1 MKRIAI
7 AVACVLLASSQ
18 VQGPNAQAYS
28 SATGAEP
35 SSQAS
40 RADWAVYHGNP
51 HGTHY
56 STLDQ
61 INTKNV
67 KRLRVAWTFETG
79 DGAPTNDM
87 AACTEAVD
95 RSDSGYDENPSFGR
109 EPRCCEH
116 TAHGR

>member
-7 AVACVLLASSQ
+7 AAACALLASSQ
-18 VQGPNAQAYS
+18 MREPKAQAHS
-28 SATGAEP
+28 FATGAEA

-40 RADWAVYHGNP
+40 SQASAADWAVYHGNP

-56 STLDQ
+56 SMLDQ

-79 DGAPTNDM
+79 DGAPL
-87 AACTEAVD
+87 
-95 RSDSGYDENPSFGR
+95 
-109 EPRCCEH
+109 H
-116 TAHGR
+116 TKNAKFVFQNWKPAK